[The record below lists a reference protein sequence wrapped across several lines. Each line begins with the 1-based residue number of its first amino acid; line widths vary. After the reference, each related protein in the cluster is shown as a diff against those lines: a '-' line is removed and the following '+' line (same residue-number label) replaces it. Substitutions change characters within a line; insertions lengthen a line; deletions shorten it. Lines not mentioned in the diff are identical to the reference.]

1 MQAYFQNFLR
11 IAKAGTYHELDGLPI
26 PTPEFFNWTT
36 EILEGLHVATHP
48 DKPALVLA
56 DDAGHQE
63 VTYAELA
70 ARANRL
76 LNYWRAAGVRPYEA
90 VLLMV
95 PVCSELW
102 DTYVAGIKGGQVL
115 IPTASILTVNDLEY
129 RFGRLLPAIVI
140 ADLENAAKIDAAE
153 QALGQ
158 PIRLKMLVGAPSV
171 QRPGWVGF
179 EGTAGLLAQAEAAPT
194 RADDPLFLF
203 FTSGTTG
210 LPKVVTHTHFSYPVG
225 HLSTAAWIGLR
236 PDDRHCNISQSGWAK
251 FAWSSFFAPLSVG
264 ATLVVYQ
271 GGGRFAGGPLLAAL
285 ARERVSTFCAPPTV
299 LRLLILEDLAAY
311 SFSFRQCVSAGEPL
325 NPEVIEAW
333 QRGTGILIRDGY
345 GQTESTIMVYN
356 LPGAAVRLGSM
367 GHPSFLYDVVVADD
381 EGRAL
386 PDLAEGHI
394 AVRTD
399 TGRPNGLFTGYFG
412 EPERAASV
420 FRHGLYYTGDKAYRD
435 ADGYLWF
442 VGRDDDVIK
451 SSDYRIGPFEV
462 ESVLIEHPAVVEA
475 AVVGSPHAIKG
486 HEIKAFVILKPGT
499 APTPALAQELF
510 AFSRE
515 HLAPYKMPRLLE
527 FVPELPK
534 TISGKIR
541 RVELRAREAQQRRGT
556 AGVGE
561 FFYEKSVNEKPASTE
576 SKADESVGS

>member
-1 MQAYFQNFLR
+1 
-11 IAKAGTYHELDGLPI
+11 
-26 PTPEFFNWTT
+26 
-36 EILEGLHVATHP
+36 
-48 DKPALVLA
+48 
-56 DDAGHQE
+56 
-63 VTYAELA
+63 
-70 ARANRL
+70 
-76 LNYWRAAGVRPYEA
+76 

-95 PVCSELW
+95 PVCAELW
-102 DTYVAGIKGGQVL
+102 ATYVAGIKGGQLL
-115 IPTASILTVNDLEY
+115 IPAASILTVKDLEY
-129 RFGRLLPAIVI
+129 RFGRLLPAVVI

-158 PIRLKMLVGAPSV
+158 PIRLKMLVGGSTA

-179 EGTAGLLAQAEAAPT
+179 EGLADLPTDAEATTT

-236 PDDRHCNISQSGWAK
+236 PTDRHCNIAQAGWAK

-264 ATLVVYQ
+264 ATLVAYQ
-271 GGGRFAGGPLLAAL
+271 GSGRFAGGPLLAAL
-285 ARERVSTFCAPPTV
+285 ARERVTTFCAPPTV
-299 LRLLILEDLAAY
+299 LRLLVLEDLAAY
-311 SFSFRQCVSAGEPL
+311 DFGFRECVSAGEPL

-333 QRGTGILIRDGY
+333 QRGTGQLIRDGY
-345 GQTESTIMVYN
+345 GQSESTCMVYN
-356 LPGAAVRLGSM
+356 LPGEAVRLGSM
-367 GHPSFLYDVVVADD
+367 GRPSFMYTIEIADD
-381 EGRAL
+381 EGNSL

-394 AVRTD
+394 TVRTD

-435 ADGYLWF
+435 PEGYLWF

-451 SSDYRIGPFEV
+451 SSDYRVGPFEV

-475 AVVGSPHAIKG
+475 AVVGSPHPIKG
-486 HEIKAFVILKPGT
+486 HEIKAFVILTPGT
-499 APTPALAQELF
+499 GASPTLAQELF
-510 AFSRE
+510 AYGRA
-515 HLAPYKMPRLLE
+515 HLAPYKMPRILE
-527 FVPELPK
+527 FVEELPK

-541 RVELRAREAQQRRGT
+541 RVELRAREAQQRRGP
-556 AGVGE
+556 ASEGE
-561 FFYEKSVNEKPASTE
+561 FFYEK
-576 SKADESVGS
+576 GQG

>member
-1 MQAYFQNFLR
+1 MQTYFRRFQQL
-11 IAKAGTYHELDGLPI
+11 AEAGTYHELSTLPV
-26 PTPEFFNWTT
+26 PKPEFFNWTT
-36 EILEGLHVATHP
+36 EILEGLHVATQP
-48 DKPALVLA
+48 DKTALVLA
-56 DDAGHQE
+56 DDTGHQE
-63 VTYAELA
+63 ISYAELA

-76 LNYWRAAGVRPYEA
+76 LNFWRQAGVRPQEA

-95 PVCSELW
+95 PVCAELW

-115 IPTASILTVNDLEY
+115 IPAASILTVKDLEY
-129 RFGRLLPAIVI
+129 RFGRLLPAVVV
-140 ADLENAAKIDAAE
+140 ADLDNAAKIDAAE

-158 PIRLKMLVGAPSV
+158 AIRLKMLVGGPDV

-179 EGTAGLLAQAEAAPT
+179 SGTAGLPAHAEAAPT

-236 PDDRHCNISQSGWAK
+236 PTDRHCNISQSGWAK

-271 GGGRFAGGPLLAAL
+271 GSGRFAAGPLLATL
-285 ARERVSTFCAPPTV
+285 AREQVSTFCAPPTV
-299 LRLLILEDLAAY
+299 LRLLVLEDLGAY
-311 SFSFRQCVSAGEPL
+311 KFSFRECVSAGEPL

-333 QRGTGILIRDGY
+333 QRGTGQLIRDGY
-345 GQTESTIMVYN
+345 GQSESTAMVYN
-356 LPGAAVRLGSM
+356 LPGAPVRLGSM
-367 GHPSFLYDVVVADD
+367 GHPSFMYDVVIADD
-381 EGRAL
+381 EGHQL

-399 TGRPNGLFTGYFG
+399 TGRPNGLFVGYFG

-435 ADGYLWF
+435 PDGYLWF

-462 ESVLIEHPAVVEA
+462 ESVLVEHPAVVEA

-486 HEIKAFVILKPGT
+486 HEIKAFVILRPGLMPT
-499 APTPALAQELF
+499 AALATELF
-510 AFSRE
+510 AYSRE
-515 HLAPYKMPRLLE
+515 HLSPYKMPRILE

-541 RVELRAREAQQRRGT
+541 RIELRAQEAQQRQSGA
-556 AGVGE
+556 AGAGE
-561 FFYEKSVNEKPASTE
+561 FFYERGR
-576 SKADESVGS
+576 D

>member
-1 MQAYFQNFLR
+1 MQRYFQEFQQLAER
-11 IAKAGTYHELDGLPI
+11 GAYHELAARPV
-26 PTPEFFNWTT
+26 PKPEYFNWAT

-56 DDAGHQE
+56 DDTGAQTI
-63 VTYAELA
+63 TYAELA
-70 ARANRL
+70 GRANQL
-76 LNYWRAAGVRPYEA
+76 LHFWRAAGVRPQQA

-95 PVCSELW
+95 PVCAELW
-102 DTYVAGIKGGQVL
+102 ATYVAGIKGGQLL
-115 IPTASILTVNDLEY
+115 IPAASILSVKDLEY
-129 RFGRLLPAIVI
+129 RFGRLLPAVVI

-153 QALGQ
+153 AALGQ
-158 PIRLKMLVGAPSV
+158 RITLKMLVGGPTA

-179 EGTAGLLAQAEAAPT
+179 AGLASLPTTAEATTT

-236 PDDRHCNISQSGWAK
+236 PTDRHCNIAQAGWAK

-264 ATLVVYQ
+264 ATLVAYQ
-271 GGGRFAGGPLLAAL
+271 GSGRFAAGPLLAAL
-285 ARERVSTFCAPPTV
+285 VRERVTTFCAPPTV
-299 LRLLILEDLAAY
+299 LRLLVLEDLAAY
-311 SFSFRQCVSAGEPL
+311 SFSFRECVSAGEPL

-333 QRGTGILIRDGY
+333 RRGTGRLIRDGY
-345 GQTESTIMVYN
+345 GQSESTCLVYN
-356 LPGAAVRLGSM
+356 LPGDAVRPGSM
-367 GHPSFLYDVVVADD
+367 GRPSFMYDIEIADD
-381 EGRAL
+381 EGHLL
-386 PDLAEGHI
+386 PDLAEGHLT
-394 AVRTD
+394 VRTD

-420 FRHGLYYTGDKAYRD
+420 FRHGRYYTGDKAYRD

-451 SSDYRIGPFEV
+451 SSDYRVGPFEV

-475 AVVGSPHAIKG
+475 AVVGSPHPIKG
-486 HEIKAFVILKPGT
+486 HEIKAFVILMPGT
-499 APTPALAQELF
+499 VASPALAQELF
-510 AFSRE
+510 AYGRA
-515 HLAPYKMPRLLE
+515 HLAPYKMPRILE
-527 FVPELPK
+527 FVAELPK

-541 RVELRAREAQQRRGT
+541 RVELRARAAQQRPG
-556 AGVGE
+556 APGE
-561 FFYEKSVNEKPASTE
+561 GEYFYERGRE
-576 SKADESVGS
+576 

>member
-1 MQAYFQNFLR
+1 MQRYFQEFQR
-11 IAKAGTYHELDGLPI
+11 IAQAGTYHELAAQPV
-26 PTPEFFNWTT
+26 PKPEYFNWTT
-36 EILEGLHVATHP
+36 EILEGLHVANHP

-56 DDAGHQE
+56 DDEANQTI
-63 VTYAELA
+63 TYAELA
-70 ARANRL
+70 GRANQL
-76 LNYWRAAGVRPYEA
+76 LHFWRAAEVLPQQA

-95 PVCSELW
+95 PVCAELW
-102 DTYVAGIKGGQVL
+102 ATYVAGIKGGQLL
-115 IPTASILTVNDLEY
+115 IPAASILSVKDLEY
-129 RFGRLLPAIVI
+129 RFGRLLPAVVI

-158 PIRLKMLVGAPSV
+158 PIRLKMLVGGPTA

-179 EGTAGLLAQAEAAPT
+179 EGLAELPTDAEATTT

-236 PDDRHCNISQSGWAK
+236 PTDRHCNIAQAGWAK

-264 ATLVVYQ
+264 ATLVAYQ
-271 GGGRFAGGPLLAAL
+271 GSGRFAAGPLLMAL
-285 ARERVSTFCAPPTV
+285 AREQVTTFCAPPTV
-299 LRLLILEDLAAY
+299 LRLLVLEDLAPY
-311 SFSFRQCVSAGEPL
+311 EFSFRECVSAGEPL

-333 QRGTGILIRDGY
+333 QRGTSQLIRDGY
-345 GQTESTIMVYN
+345 GQSESTCMVYN
-356 LPGAAVRLGSM
+356 LPGDAVRLGSM
-367 GHPSFLYDVVVADD
+367 GRPSFMYDVVVADD
-381 EGRAL
+381 EGHEL

-435 ADGYLWF
+435 PDGYLWF

-451 SSDYRIGPFEV
+451 SSDYRVGPFEV
-462 ESVLIEHPAVVEA
+462 ESVLVEHPAVVEA

-486 HEIKAFVILKPGT
+486 HEIKAFVILAPGT
-499 APTPALAQELF
+499 EASPTLAQELF
-510 AFSRE
+510 AYGRA
-515 HLAPYKMPRLLE
+515 HLAPYKMPRILE
-527 FVPELPK
+527 FVAELPK

-541 RVELRAREAQQRRGT
+541 RVELRTREAQQRLGT
-556 AGVGE
+556 AGAGE
-561 FFYEKSVNEKPASTE
+561 FFYEKTQP
-576 SKADESVGS
+576 

>member
-1 MQAYFQNFLR
+1 MQRYFQNFQQ
-11 IAKAGTYHELDGLPI
+11 IAEAGAYHELAARPI
-26 PTPEFFNWTT
+26 PKPEYFNWAT

-56 DDAGHQE
+56 GDAGAE
-63 VTYAELA
+63 TITYAELA
-70 ARANRL
+70 SRASQL
-76 LNYWRAAGVRPYEA
+76 LNFWRAAGVRPQQA

-95 PVCSELW
+95 PVCAELW
-102 DTYVAGIKGGQVL
+102 ATYVAGIKGGQLL
-115 IPTASILTVNDLEY
+115 IPAASILTVSDLEY
-129 RFGRLLPAIVI
+129 RFGRLLPAVVI

-153 QALGQ
+153 AALGQ
-158 PIRLKMLVGAPSV
+158 RIALKMLVGGPTA

-179 EGTAGLLAQAEAAPT
+179 EELASLPTTAEAAAT

-236 PDDRHCNISQSGWAK
+236 STDRHCNIAQAGWAK

-264 ATLVVYQ
+264 ATLVAYQ
-271 GGGRFAGGPLLAAL
+271 GSGRFAAGPLLAAL
-285 ARERVSTFCAPPTV
+285 VRERVTTFCAPPTV
-299 LRLLILEDLAAY
+299 LRLLVLENLAAY
-311 SFSFRQCVSAGEPL
+311 DFSFRACVSAGEPL

-333 QRGTGILIRDGY
+333 RRGTGQLIRDGY
-345 GQTESTIMVYN
+345 GQSESTCMVYN
-356 LPGAAVRLGSM
+356 LPADAVRPGSM
-367 GHPSFLYDVVVADD
+367 GRPSFMYDVEVADD
-381 EGRAL
+381 EGHLL
-386 PDLAEGHI
+386 PDLAEGHLT
-394 AVRTD
+394 VRTD

-420 FRHGLYYTGDKAYRD
+420 FRHGRYYTGDKAYRD

-451 SSDYRIGPFEV
+451 SSDYRVGPFEV

-475 AVVGSPHAIKG
+475 AVVGSPHPIKG
-486 HEIKAFVILKPGT
+486 REIKAFVILTPGT
-499 APTPALAQELF
+499 VASPTLARELF
-510 AFSRE
+510 AYGRA
-515 HLAPYKMPRLLE
+515 HLAPYKMPRILE
-527 FVPELPK
+527 FVAELPK

-541 RVELRAREAQQRRGT
+541 RVELRARAAQQQL
-556 AGVGE
+556 AEPGE
-561 FFYEKSVNEKPASTE
+561 DEHFYEKPL
-576 SKADESVGS
+576 G

>member
-1 MQAYFQNFLR
+1 MQAYFQRFQQL
-11 IAKAGTYHELDGLPI
+11 AEAGTYHELSTLPV
-26 PTPEFFNWTT
+26 PKPEFFNWAT
-36 EILEGLHVATHP
+36 EILEGLHVATQP
-48 DKPALVLA
+48 AKTALVLA
-56 DDAGHQE
+56 DDTGHQE
-63 VTYAELA
+63 ISYAELA

-76 LNYWRAAGVRPYEA
+76 LHFWRGAGVHPTEA

-95 PVCSELW
+95 PVCAELW

-115 IPTASILTVNDLEY
+115 IPAASILTVKDLEY
-129 RFGRLLPAIVI
+129 RFSRLLPAVVV

-158 PIRLKMLVGAPSV
+158 SIRLKMLVGGPGV

-179 EGTAGLLAQAEAAPT
+179 AGTAELPAQAEAHAT

-236 PDDRHCNISQSGWAK
+236 PQDRHCNISQSGWAK

-271 GGGRFAGGPLLAAL
+271 GSGRFAAEPLLAAL

-299 LRLLILEDLAAY
+299 LRLLVLEDLGAHN
-311 SFSFRQCVSAGEPL
+311 FSFRECVSAGEPL

-333 QRGTGILIRDGY
+333 RRGTGQLIRDGY
-345 GQTESTIMVYN
+345 GQSESTAMVYN
-356 LPGAAVRLGSM
+356 LPGDDVRLGSM
-367 GHPSFLYDVVVADD
+367 GRPSFMYDVVIAD
-381 EGRAL
+381 EAGHTL

-420 FRHGLYYTGDKAYRD
+420 FHHGLYYTGDKAYRD
-435 ADGYLWF
+435 PDGYLWF

-462 ESVLIEHPAVVEA
+462 ESVLVEYPAVVEA
-475 AVVGSPHAIKG
+475 AVVGSPHPIKG
-486 HEIKAFVILKPGT
+486 HEIKAFVLLAPG
-499 APTPALAQELF
+499 ATPSTELARELF
-510 AFSRE
+510 AYSRE
-515 HLAPYKMPRLLE
+515 HLSPYKMPRILE

-541 RVELRAREAQQRRGT
+541 RVELRAQEAQQRQREV
-556 AGVGE
+556 AGEGE
-561 FFYEKSVNEKPASTE
+561 FFYEKERQ
-576 SKADESVGS
+576 